1 MGCGVVSGVAIGM
14 GVDGCVD
21 VGGGSES
28 LPRVE
33 HSSTGQVVSIEVNV
47 VMEVEV
53 SKPSS
58 AVQAQVFGSVG
69 VRNDSSNSPSMV
81 RRCGER
87 MVVMACWMLNILAV
101 LGSAAGISSSSS
113 SILASTMRRVV
124 SLPLSMSAWQAVLA
138 Q

>member
-1 MGCGVVSGVAIGM
+1 MVQKANEISRGSSITERVWCVLRARCEVWSGVRCGYRS
-14 GVDGCVD
+14 GCRGCVD
-21 VGGGSES
+21 VGGGSEL

-33 HSSTGQVVSIEVNV
+33 HSSTGQEVSIEVNV

-81 RRCGER
+81 R
-87 MVVMACWMLNILAV
+87 
-101 LGSAAGISSSSS
+101 
-113 SILASTMRRVV
+113 
-124 SLPLSMSAWQAVLA
+124 Q
-138 Q
+138 